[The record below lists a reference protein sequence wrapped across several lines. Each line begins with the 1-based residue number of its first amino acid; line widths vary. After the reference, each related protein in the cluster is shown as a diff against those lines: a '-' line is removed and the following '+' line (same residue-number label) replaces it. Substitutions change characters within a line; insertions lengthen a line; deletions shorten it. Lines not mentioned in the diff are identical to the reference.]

1 MRCIYLAAAL
11 QYASAMS
18 CVDFVTYSLLPDG
31 SCCFQR
37 QIFEDLRTYTWELF
51 NSTSVSAPRWAQ
63 APQRKLI
70 LSADHME
77 GWEGLEG
84 LGGCVALA
92 LAFVRLFESK
102 LVVASA
108 LPLFASESLPA
119 KQLSRAT
126 VEEGARNLRSAM
138 KEIRASRERRDWPWR
153 RVLRQAK
160 RLLRVVDKTI
170 AFPDFL
176 DHVGWLLTHLG
187 TKSLLLP
194 PARQWMQHHVPV
206 VQLTPLELHR
216 ALHSCLVA
224 LGRAQAQ
231 YFPSGGTL
239 IGILREGELHGKQS
253 PGRVHVLDKDLEWFV
268 RADTPERWLELAQNI
283 SKSLI
288 SQGWFRC
295 ELIGHGANVWV
306 GEKLLMR
313 CVRAATEPYIAKADF
328 HAFSVNRQS
337 LHTGACECEHLASFT
352 NLNLNMQGSCYCP
365 GRPFA
370 TETVLPLRRCRVRK
384 RIVPCPRWPA
394 VFLAELYGNERC
406 FRLPR
411 APTPPRHLPSHSRHG
426 QRNFSGTAVRRH
438 PARFGN
444 SAASHFKQ
452 GQPHCCL
459 HSLDAHSQMRSF
471 HKLWSDMLV
480 LCDTTEPSFKK
491 LESDTRRQRVLETLQ
506 YLNWVTYSMIGIRR

>member
-51 NSTSVSAPRWAQ
+51 NSTSVSVPRWAQ

-253 PGRVHVLDKDLEWFV
+253 PGRVHVLDKRLGVV
-268 RADTPERWLELAQNI
+268 RAR
-283 SKSLI
+283 
-288 SQGWFRC
+288 
-295 ELIGHGANVWV
+295 
-306 GEKLLMR
+306 
-313 CVRAATEPYIAKADF
+313 
-328 HAFSVNRQS
+328 
-337 LHTGACECEHLASFT
+337 
-352 NLNLNMQGSCYCP
+352 
-365 GRPFA
+365 
-370 TETVLPLRRCRVRK
+370 
-384 RIVPCPRWPA
+384 
-394 VFLAELYGNERC
+394 
-406 FRLPR
+406 
-411 APTPPRHLPSHSRHG
+411 
-426 QRNFSGTAVRRH
+426 
-438 PARFGN
+438 
-444 SAASHFKQ
+444 
-452 GQPHCCL
+452 
-459 HSLDAHSQMRSF
+459 
-471 HKLWSDMLV
+471 
-480 LCDTTEPSFKK
+480 
-491 LESDTRRQRVLETLQ
+491 
-506 YLNWVTYSMIGIRR
+506 